1 MSDLRKDYESE
12 LDGPKNYIFADLNP
26 KYAGGYCIGGS
37 MGLQVNLKEKPI
49 WLHRTMM
56 RLCFGWKWK
65 DAK

>member
-1 MSDLRKDYESE
+1 MSDFWKNYEPE
-12 LDGPKNYIFADLNP
+12 PNGPKNYSFIDATP

-56 RLCFGWKWK
+56 RLCLGWEWK